1 MWLLLALLSSF
12 FLGFYDILK
21 KSSLKQNAFIPVLF
35 LATSIGALI
44 FGILVVFSGTGF
56 ISADSIFFVPKVP
69 LNEHALY
76 FLKAIIVGLSWFF
89 SYMALSQLPITIVVL
104 IRATGPV
111 WVLFGAL
118 FIYNEKFT
126 GLQWA
131 GIITVLVFF
140 YIFSLAGRRE
150 GIRFLRNKW
159 IIAIIGAT
167 LLGAVSGLYDK
178 YLLMNFNRMAVQAWF
193 SIYMVIIMLPF
204 MFILWYPKRNTSVS
218 FKFKWTIP
226 AIGVVLSVADFL
238 YFYALSEPES
248 LIGIISIIRR
258 GSVVIA
264 FSLGALIFREVNIKI
279 KALALFGILA
289 GIILILL
296 GT

>member
-1 MWLLLALLSSF
+1 LLGSH
-12 FLGFYDILK
+12 G
-21 KSSLKQNAFIPVLF
+21 
-35 LATSIGALI
+35 
-44 FGILVVFSGTGF
+44 
-56 ISADSIFFVPKVP
+56 
-69 LNEHALY
+69 
-76 FLKAIIVGLSWFF
+76 FF

-178 YLLMNFNRMAVQAWF
+178 YLLMNFNRMAVQ
-193 SIYMVIIMLPF
+193 S
-204 MFILWYPKRNTSVS
+204 
-218 FKFKWTIP
+218 
-226 AIGVVLSVADFL
+226 VVLNLHGNYYAAVYVYSLVSQTQ
-238 YFYALSEPES
+238 YF
-248 LIGIISIIRR
+248 R
-258 GSVVIA
+258 VIQ
-264 FSLGALIFREVNIKI
+264 I
-279 KALALFGILA
+279 
-289 GIILILL
+289 
-296 GT
+296 

>member
-1 MWLLLALLSSF
+1 
-12 FLGFYDILK
+12 
-21 KSSLKQNAFIPVLF
+21 
-35 LATSIGALI
+35 
-44 FGILVVFSGTGF
+44 
-56 ISADSIFFVPKVP
+56 
-69 LNEHALY
+69 
-76 FLKAIIVGLSWFF
+76 
-89 SYMALSQLPITIVVL
+89 MALSQLPITIVVP

-193 SIYMVIIMLPF
+193 SIYMVNYYAAVYVYSL
-204 MFILWYPKRNTSVS
+204 VS
-218 FKFKWTIP
+218 QTQ
-226 AIGVVLSVADFL
+226 
-238 YFYALSEPES
+238 YF
-248 LIGIISIIRR
+248 R
-258 GSVVIA
+258 VIQ
-264 FSLGALIFREVNIKI
+264 I
-279 KALALFGILA
+279 
-289 GIILILL
+289 
-296 GT
+296 

>member
-1 MWLLLALLSSF
+1 
-12 FLGFYDILK
+12 
-21 KSSLKQNAFIPVLF
+21 
-35 LATSIGALI
+35 
-44 FGILVVFSGTGF
+44 
-56 ISADSIFFVPKVP
+56 
-69 LNEHALY
+69 
-76 FLKAIIVGLSWFF
+76 
-89 SYMALSQLPITIVVL
+89 
-104 IRATGPV
+104 
-111 WVLFGAL
+111 
-118 FIYNEKFT
+118 
-126 GLQWA
+126 
-131 GIITVLVFF
+131 
-140 YIFSLAGRRE
+140 
-150 GIRFLRNKW
+150 
-159 IIAIIGAT
+159 
-167 LLGAVSGLYDK
+167 
-178 YLLMNFNRMAVQAWF
+178 
-193 SIYMVIIMLPF
+193 